1 MHRLG
6 SGVDTNELRKARGAF
21 FTPPAIAHYL
31 ARWAVRLPSDRV
43 LEPSCGEASILLAAA
58 DRLKDVGANP
68 LFWSEQLH
76 GVEIFEVSARNAES
90 LLRDA
95 GFDTR
100 IAVGDFFEHETPIS
114 YDAVIGNPPFVRY
127 QNFSGVARA
136 RGLAAALAQGVRLSG
151 LANAWAAFVVKA
163 ALHVAPEGRLA
174 LVLPAEL
181 LSVNYAKEVRRF
193 LLRRFGRV
201 RLIMFEERVFPGVL
215 EEVVLLLAEGR
226 DGCDC
231 LEVYQTRDLRSLKSV
246 EAVKWTAHTPSDN
259 EKWTPALVA
268 RDAFTTYQTIVNEKF
283 EELKAWG
290 GAYLG
295 AVTGNN
301 KFFSLTI
308 AEATENGLSENDMIC
323 ISPPG
328 TRHLRGLTFTKAV
341 WKQLAKDGAQ
351 CLLLYP
357 KGEPSDA
364 AKRYISEAE
373 RVGVSRTYKCRVR
386 KPWWRV
392 PLVETPDLFLTYMNH
407 DRPRLVSNSAHV
419 QILNSIYGVRLASGR
434 KLLGR
439 DVLPIACLN
448 SITLLGAEI
457 VGRAYGGG
465 LLKMEPREADRLP
478 VPSLERIR
486 VIEKQLKDIKPQLAQ
501 SLRTSNLNEA
511 VRKVDKVVLTGISD
525 SDLKDLRLARE
536 LLFQRRRTR
545 GKSGKD

>member
-1 MHRLG
+1 M
-6 SGVDTNELRKARGAF
+6 DTNELKKARGAF
-21 FTPPAIAHYL
+21 FTPPEIAHYL
-31 ARWAVRLPSDRV
+31 VRWAVRSPCDRV

-68 LFWSEQLH
+68 LLWSKQLH
-76 GVEIFEVSARNAES
+76 GVEINQESARNAES

-100 IAVGDFFEHETPIS
+100 VILGDFFEYETPIS
-114 YDAVIGNPPFVRY
+114 YDAVVGNPPFVRY
-127 QNFSGVARA
+127 QNFSGAARA

-215 EEVVLLLAEGR
+215 EEIVLLLAEGGG
-226 DGCDC
+226 GCDH
-231 LEVYQTRDLRSLKSV
+231 LEVYQTRDLKSLKSV
-246 EAVKWTAHTPSDN
+246 EAAKWTAHIPGDG

-268 RDAFTTYQTIVNEKF
+268 RETFANYQAIVDERF
-283 EELKAWG
+283 EDLGEWG

-308 AEATENGLSENDMIC
+308 SEATENGLPESDMIR

-328 TRHLRGLTFTKAV
+328 TRHLRGLTFTTAV
-341 WKQLAKDGAQ
+341 WNQLAKDGAR

-357 KGEPSDA
+357 KDEPSDA
-364 AKRYISEAE
+364 AKRYISEAK
-373 RVGVSRTYKCRVR
+373 RAGIAKAYKCRVR

-407 DRPRLVSNSAHV
+407 DRPRLISNSAQV
-419 QILNSIYGVRLASGR
+419 QILNSIYGVRLAR
-434 KLLGR
+434 RRRQLGR

-478 VPSLERIR
+478 VPSLERIKK
-486 VIEKQLKDIKPQLAQ
+486 VEKQLRNIKPQLAQ
-501 SLRTSNLNEA
+501 CLRSGKLNDA
-511 VRKVDKVVLTGISD
+511 VKAVDEIILPGVED
-525 SDLKDLRLARE
+525 SDLKVLRMARGM
-536 LLFQRRRTR
+536 LFQRRRAR
-545 GKSGKD
+545 GKSGKN